1 MVNRDKTA
9 KGNSEALVKA
19 CRFKIP
25 TRKAK
30 KQRGFSGNK
39 VKKNKSVNGSVK
51 TPPNNENKDITLD
64 NSANNHHV
72 TSDNFK

>member
-1 MVNRDKTA
+1 M
-9 KGNSEALVKA
+9 
-19 CRFKIP
+19 
-25 TRKAK
+25 KAK
-30 KQRGFSGNK
+30 KQQGFSGHK
-39 VKKNKSVNGSVK
+39 GKMDKSVNGSVK